1 MSPARKKTKTIA
13 LRRPKTL
20 ARFLTMMLGPGRP
33 VVLAA
38 AAAAVLLGAWYLVWR
53 QVRHNVLSSNSYLL
67 ATEDVRITA
76 LPDWIHSDIRSEV
89 FNSASLDGSL
99 SIMDD
104 DLAQRVANA
113 FSLHPWIARVVRVT
127 KSHPA
132 RVEVELIY
140 RRPVCMVEVPNGLFP
155 VDEHGVLLPVDDFS
169 PVEAS
174 RYPQLVGIDTA
185 PLGTI
190 GESWGDGRV
199 LGAAE
204 IAAALGPAWHE
215 FKLRQMVA
223 SPTGIAEEHIYT
235 LITRGGTRVRWGL
248 PPGTK
253 APGELPPAEKLARL
267 RNYMEKN
274 GTLEGRDGPQEL
286 DLHDLQ
292 TPRVS
297 SRRRR

>member
-1 MSPARKKTKTIA
+1 MSPVKKRTKTIA
-13 LRRPKTL
+13 LRRSKAPAKFL
-20 ARFLTMMLGPGRP
+20 AIMLGPGRP
-33 VVLAA
+33 VLLAA
-38 AAAAVLLGAWYLVWR
+38 AAVAVLSGAWYVVWR

-67 ATEDVRITA
+67 TTEDVRITP
-76 LPDWIHSDIRSEV
+76 LPNWIHSDIRREV
-89 FNSASLDGSL
+89 LNSASLDGPL

-113 FSLHPWIARVVRVT
+113 FSLHPWIAKVVRVT
-127 KSHPA
+127 KAHPA

-174 RYPQLVGIDTA
+174 RYPRLVGIDTV
-185 PLGTI
+185 PLGTT

-204 IAAALGPAWHE
+204 IAAALGSAWQE
-215 FKLRQMVA
+215 LKLRQMVA

-248 PPGTK
+248 PPGSK
-253 APGELPPAEKLARL
+253 APGKLPAAEKLARL
-267 RNYMEKN
+267 LKYLEKN
-274 GTLEGRDGPQEL
+274 GTLEGPDGPQQL
-286 DLHDLQ
+286 DVHDLQ

-297 SRRRR
+297 SRRQ